1 MIGGMGQVSF
11 FSYSW
16 NYVPLNQVSQAI
28 QMVSSTLETTTW
40 MISVAYRRTRGTRP
54 EGLVPLLFTP
64 HPHPLTMNSIK
75 ML

>member
-1 MIGGMGQVSF
+1 MIGGMGQVSI
-11 FSYSW
+11 SYPW
-16 NYVPLNQVSQAI
+16 DHVPLNQVSQVT
-28 QMVSSTLETTTW
+28 QMVSSTLETATW
-40 MISVAYRRTRGTRP
+40 MIAMVYRRTRGTHP